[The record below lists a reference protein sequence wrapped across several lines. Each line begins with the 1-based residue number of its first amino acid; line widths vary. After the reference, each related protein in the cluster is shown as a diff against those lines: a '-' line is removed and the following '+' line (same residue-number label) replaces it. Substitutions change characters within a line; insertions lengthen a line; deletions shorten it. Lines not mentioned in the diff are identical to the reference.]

1 MKPLRTFTVVP
12 SLPPELECLRELAY
26 NLRWSWDHEM
36 INLFQRLDRSLWEET
51 NHNPV
56 LMLGTI
62 RQAYLRAAA
71 ADRGFLAHLERAC
84 ERFRSYMDQPTRH
97 KSPEGQRIAYFST
110 EFALAECI
118 AVYSGGLGILA
129 GDHLKSAS
137 DLGLPMVGVGLL
149 YQEGYFRQYLS
160 ADGWQQESYPLNDLY
175 NMPLWLHRDGDGN
188 PLLISVEFPGRQ
200 VKAQV
205 WQADVG
211 RVPLLL
217 LDTNIPENSPE
228 DQDITDELYGGDLE
242 MRIKQE
248 IILGVGGVRVLDRLG
263 LNPTVYHMN
272 EGHSAFLAIER
283 LRMLMEKENLS
294 FAQACEASTASNVFT
309 THTPV
314 PAGIDIFPPHLMDKY
329 FGHYYNPLGISR
341 HEFLALGRANT
352 YDEGESF
359 NMAILAI
366 HLANYTNGVSRLHG
380 KVARS
385 MWQNLWPNVP
395 QDEIPIDHITN
406 GVHTPSWVS
415 RDMAELY
422 DRYLGPNWREDPS
435 DQTVWQ
441 GVNEIPDG
449 ELWRT
454 HERRRERLVAVARR
468 KLRQQLENRGAPPA
482 DIAQAS
488 EVLDPKALTI
498 GFARRFAT
506 YKRATLIFRD
516 VERLARI
523 VNDPERPVQI
533 IFAGKAHPR
542 DTQGKELIRQIVHIS
557 RRDEFRQRIVFL
569 ENYDMN
575 LARYILQGVDVW
587 LNNPRRPREA
597 SGTSGMKA
605 AANGTLNL
613 SILDG
618 WWDEAYTSNVGW
630 AIGRGEVYDD
640 LNYQDEVES
649 RVLYEL
655 LEKEVVPLFY
665 DRRRDGLPRRWIAHV
680 KACISTICPAF
691 NTNRMVSQYMEK
703 AYMPAT
709 QRFHRLS
716 KDDMAGAKDLAAW
729 KAHLRQHWD
738 EIKVIQVEDDYPAEL
753 KVGNSLRVQVEIVLG
768 ELKPS
773 DVQVEFYH
781 GRVDR
786 YGQIVDGQAAAM
798 THSEPNGN
806 KSYLFSGV
814 VPCERSG
821 QYGYAIRIL
830 PRHPDLSNLLEM
842 HLIRWA

>member
-366 HLANYTNGVSRLHG
+366 RLANYTNGVSRLHG

-385 MWQNLWPNVP
+385 IWQNLWPNVP
-395 QDEIPIDHITN
+395 QNEIPIDHITN
-406 GVHTPSWVS
+406 GVHIPSWVS

>member
-1 MKPLRTFTVVP
+1 
-12 SLPPELECLRELAY
+12 
-26 NLRWSWDHEM
+26 
-36 INLFQRLDRSLWEET
+36 
-51 NHNPV
+51 
-56 LMLGTI
+56 
-62 RQAYLRAAA
+62 
-71 ADRGFLAHLERAC
+71 
-84 ERFRSYMDQPTRH
+84 
-97 KSPEGQRIAYFST
+97 
-110 EFALAECI
+110 
-118 AVYSGGLGILA
+118 
-129 GDHLKSAS
+129 
-137 DLGLPMVGVGLL
+137 
-149 YQEGYFRQYLS
+149 
-160 ADGWQQESYPLNDLY
+160 
-175 NMPLWLHRDGDGN
+175 
-188 PLLISVEFPGRQ
+188 
-200 VKAQV
+200 
-205 WQADVG
+205 
-211 RVPLLL
+211 
-217 LDTNIPENSPE
+217 
-228 DQDITDELYGGDLE
+228 
-242 MRIKQE
+242 
-248 IILGVGGVRVLDRLG
+248 
-263 LNPTVYHMN
+263 
-272 EGHSAFLAIER
+272 
-283 LRMLMEKENLS
+283 
-294 FAQACEASTASNVFT
+294 
-309 THTPV
+309 
-314 PAGIDIFPPHLMDKY
+314 
-329 FGHYYNPLGISR
+329 
-341 HEFLALGRANT
+341 
-352 YDEGESF
+352 
-359 NMAILAI
+359 
-366 HLANYTNGVSRLHG
+366 
-380 KVARS
+380 
-385 MWQNLWPNVP
+385 
-395 QDEIPIDHITN
+395 
-406 GVHTPSWVS
+406 
-415 RDMAELY
+415 
-422 DRYLGPNWREDPS
+422 
-435 DQTVWQ
+435 
-441 GVNEIPDG
+441 
-449 ELWRT
+449 
-454 HERRRERLVAVARR
+454 
-468 KLRQQLENRGAPPA
+468 
-482 DIAQAS
+482 
-488 EVLDPKALTI
+488 LDPKALTI